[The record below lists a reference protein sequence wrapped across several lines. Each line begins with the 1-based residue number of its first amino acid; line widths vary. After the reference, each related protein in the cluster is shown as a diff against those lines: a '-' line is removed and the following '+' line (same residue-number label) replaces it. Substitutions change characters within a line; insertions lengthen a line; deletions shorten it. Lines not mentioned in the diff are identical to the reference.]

1 MSAADIDVAHR
12 YGRKQGKSPRPTVVT
27 FATLKAKNLAFNKAG
42 SLRNLGFPVSADL
55 PQEWVERRKKIRP
68 FFIQAKQLLEQ
79 GKRNWRVKLQ
89 DDKLK
94 LDGKLYSVS
103 NLHDLPSDLS
113 PAVVST
119 PMDENSVLFF
129 TKDSPLSNHYLS
141 GFAVDNLSFNCAEQY
156 IMSQKALLFKHQ
168 DSFKEIM
175 KERDPKKQKS
185 LGKNINSFDQK
196 LWQQKAET
204 LITPGIRA
212 KFTQNED
219 LKKVLISTGARK
231 IAEANLFSV

>member
-1 MSAADIDVAHR
+1 M
-12 YGRKQGKSPRPTVVT
+12 
-27 FATLKAKNLAFNKAG
+27 
-42 SLRNLGFPVSADL
+42 SADL
-55 PQEWVERRKKIRP
+55 PQEWVERRKKLRP
-68 FFIQAKQLLEQ
+68 FFIQAKRLLEQ
-79 GKRNWRVKLQ
+79 GKRNWQVKLQ

-156 IMSQKALLFKHQ
+156 IMSQKALLFKDQ

-185 LGKNINSFDQK
+185 LGKNINSFHQK
-196 LWQQKAET
+196 LWQQKSR
-204 LITPGIRA
+204 GIDNTR
-212 KFTQNED
+212 N
-219 LKKVLISTGARK
+219 SSK
-231 IAEANLFSV
+231 IHTKRGLEKTFN